1 MPISRVLFEDVF
13 AIGGF
18 HFLPPGYADIRAL
31 NPSENVKISTL
42 ANKVYQGHE
51 LREFTSSLT
60 GFGLGVLETSNL
72 IAFSTNIDSER
83 FESYT
88 HQEDISLLKNLSDMA
103 EKAMDVIRFDYCRLD
118 LPDTLPGQVGSWEGS
133 SDYLGALIYD
143 PISDKARLIA
153 GSAVESSKVVKG
165 IGLDMNSCSYEP
177 LIKSEDGELAA
188 IFTHGLMLLS
198 DAMTSQNET
207 VKFVRVMS
215 LLEFLGNP
223 HEYESWKKLKGK
235 IASHLAM
242 NKSDYYRII
251 ARFREL
257 TSDKG
262 QDGEDKGLRTQ
273 IVHNGKSLSQLV
285 QEPDDRCKLFRELQ
299 IYITA
304 VLRDVRNMHES
315 TWEDLVD
322 WRSDKLQQLGI
333 R

>member
-1 MPISRVLFEDVF
+1 
-13 AIGGF
+13 
-18 HFLPPGYADIRAL
+18 
-31 NPSENVKISTL
+31 
-42 ANKVYQGHE
+42 
-51 LREFTSSLT
+51 
-60 GFGLGVLETSNL
+60 
-72 IAFSTNIDSER
+72 
-83 FESYT
+83 
-88 HQEDISLLKNLSDMA
+88 
-103 EKAMDVIRFDYCRLD
+103 
-118 LPDTLPGQVGSWEGS
+118 
-133 SDYLGALIYD
+133 
-143 PISDKARLIA
+143 
-153 GSAVESSKVVKG
+153 
-165 IGLDMNSCSYEP
+165 
-177 LIKSEDGELAA
+177 
-188 IFTHGLMLLS
+188 
-198 DAMTSQNET
+198 
-207 VKFVRVMS
+207 
-215 LLEFLGNP
+215 
-223 HEYESWKKLKGK
+223 
-235 IASHLAM
+235 M